1 MTREATVRTEE
12 SSSTV
17 KDFEPARSTRR
28 VFAGFTRVA
37 GEAAEAITLEM
48 TWRWRLVRPMSPSGS
63 W

>member
-1 MTREATVRTEE
+1 MRTEE